1 MSYSFNFQ
9 EFKKRTLYFLWL
21 ETKTKKHLFKTIRS
35 FEYGASVIPNHTHIQ
50 LEYNGTK
57 RLSYPDSMIRILEE
71 NNIPYESEQV
81 DKILK
86 LQFTLHN

>member
-9 EFKKRTLYFLWL
+9 EFKKRTLYFRWL

-57 RLSYPDSMIRILEE
+57 RLCMVRGMITNLEI
-71 NNIPYESEQV
+71 NNIPYESEQI
-81 DKILK
+81 DKIFKLK
-86 LQFTLHN
+86 FTLPN